1 MKKNPRYRPAPK
13 KAEEPTV
20 QPAPEAHSRKQL
32 WLLIGFS
39 LLLYANTLT
48 LNYTLDDALMI
59 TENTFTKQG
68 IAGIPE
74 IMSHDAFVGFFG
86 VQKKLV
92 AGGRYRPLS
101 QIMFAAEY
109 ELFGLNPFTGHL
121 LNLLLYAACAGL
133 LFLILKKVLGRY
145 HHATWYRSLPFVAT
159 LLFICHPLHTEV
171 IANIKGRDEILSL
184 LGSLGTL
191 YLALAWIDKRKF
203 LYLVSVLPVFFLALL
218 AKENAITF
226 MAIVPLTFYYFR
238 KTTLKEYVAILL
250 PMVAGTMAYLAL
262 RYHALGYLTSME
274 KISEIL
280 NDPYVNSS
288 FSEKMATNILTW
300 GIYLKLLIFPHP
312 LTHDYYPWHIR
323 LTGWDDPLVILTTL
337 AYLAMFIYAIAGF
350 RRKTLPSYAIM
361 FYLLS
366 FSISSNLVFNIGTF
380 MNERFMFVP
389 LLGFTLLAAWLI
401 TQKIRVSETGKSRSP
416 AVIILL
422 LLCLAYSVKTFSRNL
437 VWKDDFTLFT
447 TDVKTSVNSAKCN
460 VSAGGMYLNRA
471 VTATDSLT
479 KEQYLVKSEAYLR
492 HAISI
497 YPGNSAAWVLLG
509 NVFLERKDYPKATEY
524 YIQCLN
530 ISNQQKEALSKL
542 RYTGIVG
549 GQAGQYD
556 AGILAFRVLTK
567 LQPENTDHF
576 VQLADL
582 LSKHGQAEEAV
593 RLMDSIILVQPDF
606 ADAYSKQGEIYGR
619 VFNDIDRSLSLLL
632 KAYGMDSTNNSTLE
646 NLGIC
651 FGLKGDFPRSL
662 LFFRKALE
670 KDSLNPRLLSNLGNT
685 YGMMGDKQNADL
697 YFSRAQGGKVN
708 SK

>member
-1 MKKNPRYRPAPK
+1 VKKNPRYRPAPK
-13 KAEEPTV
+13 KEEAQPV
-20 QPAPEAHSRKQL
+20 QPAPADHSRKQL

-48 LNYTLDDALMI
+48 LSYTLDDALMI

-68 IAGIPE
+68 ISGIPE
-74 IMSHDAFVGFFG
+74 IMSNDAFVGFFG

-133 LFLILKKVLGRY
+133 LFLILKKILVKY

-159 LLFICHPLHTEV
+159 LLFICHPIHTEV

-184 LGSLGTL
+184 LGSLATLHLALIWLNKRKIL
-191 YLALAWIDKRKF
+191 YLAGIALA
-203 LYLVSVLPVFFLALL
+203 FFLALL

-226 MAIVPLTFYYFR
+226 IAIIPVTLYYFR
-238 KTTLKEYVAILL
+238 KSKLKDYLAVTLPL
-250 PMVAGTMAYLAL
+250 VAGSIAYLLL
-262 RYHALGYLTSME
+262 RFHALGYLTSME

-280 NDPYVNSS
+280 NDPYVNST

-312 LTHDYYPWHIR
+312 LTHDYYPWHIQ
-323 LTGWDDPLVILTTL
+323 LTGWDNPLVILSTL
-337 AYLAMFIYAIAGF
+337 AYLGMFIYAIAGF
-350 RRKTLPSYAIM
+350 RKRTLPSYAIL

-401 TQKIRVSETGKSRSP
+401 TVKFRGSEKARTWSP
-416 AVIILL
+416 AMLLVIF
-422 LLCLAYSVKTFSRNL
+422 LCLAYSVKTFSRNL

-479 KEQYLVKSEAYLR
+479 KERYLSQSESYLR

-497 YPGNSAAWVLLG
+497 YPGNSSAWVLLG
-509 NVFLERKDYPKATEY
+509 NVFLERKDYAKATEY

-619 VFNDIDRSLSLLL
+619 VFNDIDRSLALLL
-632 KAYGMDSTNNSTLE
+632 KAYSMDSSNNSTLE

-651 FGLKGDFPRSL
+651 YGLKGDFPKSL
-662 LFFRKALE
+662 IFFRKALE

-685 YGMMGDKQNADL
+685 YGMMGDKTNADL
-697 YFSRAQGGKVN
+697 YFRKAKTA
-708 SK
+708 K